1 MVIRRQLPQTAATL
15 ALPGRI
21 DPRAGWTFA
30 QGARSRRASLNAM
43 NAVSRH
49 IDVFVGTGG
58 HGHAY
63 PGATVPWGMVQISAG
78 TDHYGW
84 DTCSRYHHV
93 DGSIVGF
100 SHTRFL
106 RARPNFWSRS

>member
-1 MVIRRQLPQTAATL
+1 MVTRRQFVHTTATL
-15 ALPGRI
+15 ALLGRI
-21 DPRAGWTFA
+21 DPRAGWA
-30 QGARSRRASLNAM
+30 LALGAGGRRASLNAV

-49 IDVFVGTGG
+49 VDVFVGNGG
-58 HGHAY
+58 HGHTY
-63 PGATVPWGMVQISAG
+63 PDATVPWGMVQISAG

-84 DTCSRYHHV
+84 DTCSRYHHA
-93 DGSIVGF
+93 DGSIMGF